1 MKYIEIIIF
10 FMAREEVKETPEMKM
25 GAKAL
30 VRENDFIFPLVEE
43 IIRMDRGIINVK
55 VDKNKQ
61 WKQISL
67 ILPVL

>member
-1 MKYIEIIIF
+1 MSKKIPSRFPNQGRKYIEIIIF

-43 IIRMDRGIINVK
+43 IIRMDRG
-55 VDKNKQ
+55 
-61 WKQISL
+61 SL
-67 ILPVL
+67 M